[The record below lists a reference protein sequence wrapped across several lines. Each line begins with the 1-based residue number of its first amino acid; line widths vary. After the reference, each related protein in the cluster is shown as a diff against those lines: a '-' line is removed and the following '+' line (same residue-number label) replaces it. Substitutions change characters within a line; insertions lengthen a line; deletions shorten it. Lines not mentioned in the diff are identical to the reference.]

1 MIDFNQYYTS
11 KDVSDLLTSFITFD
25 NPKTCLEL
33 SAGEGALLH
42 ALRKRWINLHFTTI
56 EIDPVNHKVLKDN
69 FPYSTHFC
77 VDATEENCKTL
88 LGNKFFDLAV
98 CNPPFE
104 YINTNENIRF
114 FLGTILGD
122 KFGKLKKI
130 RAEMFFLAI
139 NLFFLKR
146 NGILAIIVPEL
157 LIEGVKFRDFR
168 EAVFTNNTLQ
178 YLIEFKHKSFKKT
191 EAKTYILVI
200 KKEKANSNYCFNAI
214 KVGSDFGIAESNTS
228 VINSLY
234 NNIEF
239 GKKLYSNKFLII
251 RGNISGKECKKISEA
266 YIHTTTMSDDLCY
279 IYLPKIKIYGNV
291 RKTIEGDIII
301 SRVGTRVLGKT
312 NIVAVGEAIVSDCV
326 FCIRFFNSN
335 DRITFLNF
343 WKKNRKSWLTE
354 NATGTCAMHITKEK
368 MFKLIESLL

>member
-1 MIDFNQYYTS
+1 MVDFNQYYTS

-42 ALRKRWINLHFTTI
+42 ALRKRWTNLHFTTI
-56 EIDPVNHKVLKDN
+56 EIDPINHKVLKDA

-77 VDATEENCKTL
+77 VDATEEYCKIL
-88 LGNKFFDLAV
+88 LGNSSFDLAV

-104 YINTNENIRF
+104 SINTNDNIRF
-114 FLGTILGD
+114 FLESILGD
-122 KFGKLKKI
+122 KFVRLKKI

-139 NLFFLKR
+139 NLFFLKE

-157 LIEGVKFRDFR
+157 LIEGIKFRDFR
-168 EAVFTNNTLQ
+168 ESVFTNNTLQ
-178 YLIEFKHKSFKKT
+178 YLIEFKHRSFKKT

-200 KKEKANSNYCFNAI
+200 KKGKSDSNYSFHRVKVNSNFKVVKSSTSAI
-214 KVGSDFGIAESNTS
+214 KSLYNISDFGKQ
-228 VINSLY
+228 LC
-234 NNIEF
+234 
-239 GKKLYSNKFLII
+239 SNKFLIL
-251 RGNISGKECKKISEA
+251 RGNISGKECKRISEA
-266 YIHTTTMSDDLCY
+266 YIHTTTMSNDLCY
-279 IYLPKIKIYGNV
+279 VYLPEIEINGNV
-291 RKTIEGDIII
+291 KKAIAGDIII

-312 NIVAVGEAIVSDCV
+312 NIVAVGEAVISDCV
-326 FCIRFFNSN
+326 FCVRFFNSN

-343 WKKNRKSWLTE
+343 WKENRKSWLIK